1 MKRTTPEK
9 SSCKNSARKIIL
21 SKKKEEKAM
30 SHDILEIKRWEEP
43 CLLSFPFF
51 WDLITRG
58 VSESVL
64 KEESGHKL
72 LFSLPSSNLSVN
84 WRQPV
89 GNIFDKV
96 PVSRLERPRRRG
108 TKWMCST
115 FSSGVFGW
123 SFGFRTGTNINK
135 LMGWAASGVSSG
147 S

>member
-21 SKKKEEKAM
+21 SKKEEKAM

-72 LFSLPSSNLSVN
+72 LCSLPSSNLSVN

-96 PVSRLERPRRRG
+96 PVSRLERPQEDGNKMDVLHLFLWR
-108 TKWMCST
+108 
-115 FSSGVFGW
+115 
-123 SFGFRTGTNINK
+123 FR
-135 LMGWAASGVSSG
+135 LVVRL
-147 S
+147 